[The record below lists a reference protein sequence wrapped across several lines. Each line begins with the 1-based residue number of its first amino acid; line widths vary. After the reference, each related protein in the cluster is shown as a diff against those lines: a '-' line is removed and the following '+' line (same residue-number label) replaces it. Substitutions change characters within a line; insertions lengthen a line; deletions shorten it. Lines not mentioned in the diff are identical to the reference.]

1 MEVHPICKTLFK
13 ILWWLNFQ
21 CHGRMFMFCQ
31 VKGKKEQ
38 FRKKYTWYT
47 YIDACIENDLCAL
60 RPQYFSSSPS
70 LGRFDIL

>member
-1 MEVHPICKTLFK
+1 
-13 ILWWLNFQ
+13 
-21 CHGRMFMFCQ
+21 MFCQ